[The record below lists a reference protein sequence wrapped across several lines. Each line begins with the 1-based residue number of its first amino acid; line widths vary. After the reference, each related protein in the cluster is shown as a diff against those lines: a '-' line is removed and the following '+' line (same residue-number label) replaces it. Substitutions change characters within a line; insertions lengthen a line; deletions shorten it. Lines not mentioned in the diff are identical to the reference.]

1 MNTVIALGYLT
12 EKYATKEDFNRFRVE
27 FEEKTKA
34 MLEPLRGA
42 FSQLQEHD
50 KGVKDIYG

>member
-1 MNTVIALGYLT
+1 MNTVIALGYRA

-34 MLEPLRGA
+34 MLEPLRSA